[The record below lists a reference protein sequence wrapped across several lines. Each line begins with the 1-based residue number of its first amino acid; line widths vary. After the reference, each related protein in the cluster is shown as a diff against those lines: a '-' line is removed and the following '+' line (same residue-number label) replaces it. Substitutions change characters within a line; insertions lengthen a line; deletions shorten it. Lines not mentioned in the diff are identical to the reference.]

1 MTAVISCRTVQKKDG
16 IILLRIQLHYTADSW
31 LFIHSAKFNVDGEVI
46 PFSVPSDMWKRDND
60 SEIWEWVD
68 VPLDTEMRTLL
79 EKVAHSKKTIV
90 RFDGQQYEDDFT
102 VTEKDKA
109 AIRDVFA
116 AEEFLR
122 QQNQ

>member
-1 MTAVISCRTVQKKDG
+1 
-16 IILLRIQLHYTADSW
+16 
-31 LFIHSAKFNVDGEVI
+31 
-46 PFSVPSDMWKRDND
+46 MWKRDND

-90 RFDGQQYEDDFT
+90 KFDGQQYYDDFT

-122 QQNQ
+122 QQIQ